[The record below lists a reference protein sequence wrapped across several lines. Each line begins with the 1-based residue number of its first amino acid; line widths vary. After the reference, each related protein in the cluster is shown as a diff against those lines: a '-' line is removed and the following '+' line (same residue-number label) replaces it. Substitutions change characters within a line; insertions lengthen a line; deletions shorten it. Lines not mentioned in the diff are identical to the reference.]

1 MTVARTTPRAE
12 RVPRSTRYEFQTP
25 IGTGGMGTVY
35 RAFDRHLNR
44 HVAIKVLRVRLSQD
58 PGVHERL
65 AREFRAASELEHPN
79 IVRAIEFVA
88 DGETSYLVYELV
100 EAGSL
105 AERVDQ
111 TGRIP
116 ADEAL
121 RIIAQ
126 VAQALDYAHRRQVIH
141 RDVKPDNILVLPD
154 GRAKLTDF
162 GLAKDGSGRDVD
174 LTRPA
179 SALGTPNYMAPEQ
192 FEDAKK
198 VDARSDVYSLAAT
211 LYSLLTCEVPFD
223 APTPLAILAQKE
235 TVTLPRLCGA
245 VPGVTAAM
253 EEAIRAA
260 LNPDAARRPATCL
273 EFFRQL
279 TRGRTGHDVVAT
291 PAPVPTALE
300 SEVDRR
306 LTTRYPLAVGGC
318 AVVGT
323 SVHAG
328 GDEDRWPLVV
338 TDVSETGFCI
348 RLARRFE
355 KGAAL
360 SVELVVGGDQP
371 PRLLP
376 VRVVRVSEERAG
388 HWVHGCALETP
399 LPAAELKALLKF
411 A

>member
-1 MTVARTTPRAE
+1 MTVARTTHRTD
-12 RVPRSTRYEFQTP
+12 RVPRSERYEFQDP

-35 RAFDRHLNR
+35 RARDRKHDR
-44 HVAIKVLRVRLSQD
+44 PVAIKVLRVRLSQD

-79 IVRAIEFVA
+79 IVRALEFVA
-88 DGETSYLVYELV
+88 DGEQSYLVYELV

-105 AERVDQ
+105 AERVDT

-121 RIIAQ
+121 RIVAQ

-141 RDVKPDNILVLPD
+141 RDVKPDNILLLPD

-174 LTRPA
+174 LTRPC

-211 LYSLLTCEVPFD
+211 LYSLLTREVPFD

-235 TVTLPRLCGA
+235 TVRLPALHGA

-260 LNPDAARRPATCL
+260 LHPDAARRPPTCL
-273 EFFRQL
+273 EFFRLL
-279 TRGRTGHDVVAT
+279 TRSRTGHGVTAT
-291 PAPVPTALE
+291 PAPLPSAHD
-300 SEVDRR
+300 SDVDRR

-318 AVVGT
+318 AVIGA
-323 SVHAG
+323 SVHPG
-328 GDEDRWPLVV
+328 GEEDRWPLVV
-338 TDVSETGFCI
+338 TDVSETGFCV

-360 SVELVVGGDQP
+360 AVEIAVRPDLP
-371 PRLLP
+371 PRLIH
-376 VRVVRVSEERAG
+376 VRVVRVREDRAG
-388 HWVHGCALETP
+388 HWVHGCALDDP
-399 LPAAELKALLKF
+399 LPPEELKALLKM